1 MGSEFKKKLLAA
13 AASSPLLRI
22 AAIFLMRQFTDAH
35 KSRLTPH
42 KGGSTHRVAPSAIA
56 HQARLGAFVPVSSA
70 ASQWPAHT
78 RSHRKKEREVAA
90 RGDLS
95 RSIFLVPDSSDLLI
109 V

>member
-42 KGGSTHRVAPSAIA
+42 KGGVHTPSGSQRHCSSSTFRSFCSRLFRSLTMASA
-56 HQARLGAFVPVSSA
+56 HQVPPQERKGGGGSWR
-70 ASQWPAHT
+70 SQPKHFPRA
-78 RSHRKKEREVAA
+78 
-90 RGDLS
+90 
-95 RSIFLVPDSSDLLI
+95 
-109 V
+109 